1 MKQHTYQTTVEWVGN
16 LGAGTSSYIEYER
29 DFIASALNKPNILGS
44 ADPAFRGDKTRW
56 NPEDMLLASISACHK
71 LWYLHFCAVNNII
84 VQEYRDEAIAI
95 MDEGSSE
102 HAGHF
107 ISATLKPR
115 VIISSESDAVKA
127 LALHENAHQACFIA
141 NSLNFPVKCEALI
154 EKD

>member
-1 MKQHTYQTTVEWVGN
+1 MKQHIYQTTVEWVGN
-16 LGAGTSSYIEYER
+16 LGRGTSSYTAYER
-29 DFIASALNKPNILGS
+29 EFIASALNKPNILGS

-84 VQEYRDEAIAI
+84 VQAYRDEAIAI

-102 HAGHF
+102 QAGRF

-115 VIISSESDAVKA
+115 VRISSESDAVKA
-127 LALHENAHQACFIA
+127 LVLHENAHHACFIA
-141 NSLNFPVKCEALI
+141 NSLNFPVKCEAII

>member
-16 LGAGTSSYIEYER
+16 LGAGTSSYIAYER

-102 HAGHF
+102 HAGRF

-115 VIISSESDAVKA
+115 VRISSESDAVKA
-127 LALHENAHQACFIA
+127 LALHENAHHACFYCK
-141 NSLNFPVKCEALI
+141 FT
-154 EKD
+154 